1 MREFYPLYLHARNPP
16 VFRAWMLAVKVHL
29 SPTATALPMSRPLA
43 TKSTLFEA
51 IELINTGQISQAET
65 LCRAAVERNAQ
76 DVNMTALL
84 GATLFKAGKNQ
95 EAEKYLRASMQ
106 LAPNFA
112 KPWSDLGALLVETR
126 RPKEAVEVLEN
137 AVWLD
142 AGEGDAWFNLGKARS
157 MLGLGPE
164 ADEAFEKSF
173 ELNPERKAL
182 AHAAE
187 HQQAGRLQ
195 EAEKVYRD
203 ILRNNPENVD
213 ALRLLGTLVLSSGRM
228 QEAEGLFRRVIAY
241 APDYA
246 EAHLDL
252 GRVLKEQQ
260 RLEEAIRSFEKVIE
274 LEPRNMQAHFLLASV
289 LAPAARTH
297 DAIAAY
303 RKVLE
308 LRPNHPGALL
318 GLGHTLKT
326 VGRQEEAIEAY
337 RDCIRMKPGHGE
349 TYWSLANLKTFKLTD
364 EDCQAMEAQVARR
377 DQDEDFT
384 TQSRVNFLFALAK
397 AYEDRGDFDRAWA
410 YYEEG
415 NSTQRMEESYD
426 PVRTEVMNDEI
437 VKVFD
442 REFLQHNSGR
452 GNPSPEPIF
461 IVGLPRSG
469 STLLEQI
476 LASHSM
482 VEGTAELPYAGI
494 VAASMN
500 RNRADGVNYPRAIR
514 ELSAEHFQRLGQQ
527 YLDLARIHRTEGK
540 PRFIDKMP
548 NNYPTVG
555 FLHLILPNCKIID
568 ARRYPMDSCLS
579 CYRQLFAR
587 GQSFTYDLTDIG
599 EYFLEYQRMMDYW
612 HEVLPGRCL
621 TVQYEDLVMDFDTQ
635 VRRLLE
641 YCELPWEE
649 NCVRFYATDRPVR
662 TASSEQVRQPVYSR
676 SINFWR
682 NHESHLDEL
691 KAVLQPVLPRYAQ
704 YEHINQ
710 PGTA

>member
-1 MREFYPLYLHARNPP
+1 
-16 VFRAWMLAVKVHL
+16 
-29 SPTATALPMSRPLA
+29 MSQPFA

-51 IELINTGQISQAET
+51 IELINSGRILDAEAI
-65 LCRAAVERNAQ
+65 CRAAVERNEH

-95 EAEKYLRASMQ
+95 EAEKYLRISTQ

-112 KPWSDLGALLVETR
+112 KPWSDLGAVLVETR
-126 RPKEAVEVLEN
+126 RPREAAEVLEN
-137 AVWLD
+137 AVRLD
-142 AGEGDAWFNLGKARS
+142 PAEGDAWFNLGKVRS

-164 ADEAFEKSF
+164 ADEAFEKAF

-187 HQQAGRLQ
+187 HQQAGRLE
-195 EAEKVYRD
+195 EAEKVYRE
-203 ILRNNPENVD
+203 ILRKNPENVD
-213 ALRLLGTLVLSSGRM
+213 ALRLLGTLAVGSGRAH
-228 QEAEGLFRRVIAY
+228 EAEGLFRRVIAY

-252 GRVLKEQQ
+252 GRILKDQH
-260 RLEEAIRSFEKVIE
+260 RLEEAIQSFEKVIE
-274 LEPRNMQAHFLLASV
+274 LEPHSMQANLLLASV

-326 VGRQEEAIEAY
+326 VGQQDEAVQAY
-337 RDCIRMKPGHGE
+337 RDCIGMRPGNGE
-349 TYWSLANLKTFKLTD
+349 TYWSLANLKTFKLSD
-364 EDCQAMEAQVARR
+364 EDIQAMESQVARQ
-377 DQDEDFT
+377 DMDEDLN

-415 NSTQRMEESYD
+415 NSTQRLEETYD

-437 VKVFD
+437 IKVFD
-442 REFLQHNSGR
+442 SGFLAQHSGT

-461 IVGLPRSG
+461 IIGLPRSG

-494 VAASMN
+494 VANSMN
-500 RNRADGVNYPRAIR
+500 RNRADGVNYPRAVR
-514 ELSAEHFQRLGQQ
+514 ELSGQHFHRLGQK

-548 NNYPTVG
+548 NNFPAVG
-555 FLHLILPNCKIID
+555 LLHLILPNCKIID

-621 TVQYEDLVMDFDTQ
+621 TMQYEDLVMDFDSQ

-641 YCELPWEE
+641 FCELPWEE
-649 NCVRFYATDRPVR
+649 NCARFYATDRPVR

-682 NHESHLDEL
+682 NHESHLAEL
-691 KAVLQPVLPRYAQ
+691 KAVLKPVLPRYAQ
-704 YEHINQ
+704 YEHINRQ
-710 PGTA
+710 GKP